1 MFSIDF
7 VGDMTSSAGIQIDDR
22 DFGSL
27 FDEELADVFAD
38 ISASPG
44 NDSDL
49 VLESHIVLQIN
60 SFPLHSRCR
69 VKLPDREDA
78 ALHTHATCNTVR
90 DATSRAWRSNDSMR
104 ARVEI
109 VKSLKLLGKLRG

>member
-7 VGDMTSSAGIQIDDR
+7 AGDMTSSVGIQIDDR

-27 FDEELADVFAD
+27 FDEELADIFAD

-60 SFPLHSRCR
+60 RFPLHSRCR

-78 ALHTHATCNTVR
+78 ALPHPCDMQILSV
-90 DATSRAWRSNDSMR
+90 MR
-104 ARVEI
+104 PRERGDRMTRCAIEL
-109 VKSLKLLGKLRG
+109 KS